1 MNDIVASTDCDK
13 IFSKRL
19 GSNSSESWYVLPKWE
34 KLLTIETCNSDTFC
48 KMFILCQDKLLGIG
62 YQNCYNKES
71 VCELQRGIFGKNFEN
86 LT

>member
-34 KLLTIETCNSDTFC
+34 KLLTIETFNSDNFWVSVIKIVTIRKAFANC
-48 KMFILCQDKLLGIG
+48 KEEYLGKILKI
-62 YQNCYNKES
+62 
-71 VCELQRGIFGKNFEN
+71 
-86 LT
+86 